1 MARQPHLHSLRSLY
15 DFTVKPPCPSSTSRK
30 IKALL
35 QAYVFRH
42 VCHVVQ
48 AITNAK
54 SMVMELLNKKST
66 LATNHTIKLRGK
78 KKKKL
83 LSSIRLRFNWSS
95 SHVIPVPEPTSME
108 GFDMSRMY
116 YDSTWNS
123 IISTEEGDED
133 MEPALSGYLHWLEEK
148 NSEASVGD
156 EYGSEIDR
164 LAEKFIAR
172 CHEKFRLEKQES
184 YRRYQEM
191 LARSM

>member
-1 MARQPHLHSLRSLY
+1 MAHQPHPSSMRSVH

-35 QAYVFRH
+35 HAYVFRY
-42 VCHVVQ
+42 VRHVVQ
-48 AITNAK
+48 AITSAK
-54 SMVMELLNKKST
+54 SMVMELLSKKST
-66 LATNHTIKLRGK
+66 MAANHTIKLRRK
-78 KKKKL
+78 RNKKL
-83 LSSIRLRFNWSS
+83 LSSIRLHFNWSS

-108 GFDMSRMY
+108 DFDMSRMY

-123 IISTEEGDED
+123 IISTEEGEED
-133 MEPALSGYLHWLEEK
+133 MEPPLSGYLRWLEEK
-148 NSEASVGD
+148 NSEASAGD
-156 EYGSEIDR
+156 DCGSEIDR
-164 LAEKFIAR
+164 LAEKFIAS